1 MIEDKIGLFF
11 DELKNRGIEISG
23 ETAFICKD
31 GAVMIVPNDRGAVD
45 IMIVRN
51 PIHIDYELGITG
63 QDVELWKTTEEVVQE
78 YCEKPQTN
86 ADRINAMTPE
96 EKAEWIY
103 KHDSK
108 VLELGRWSKERILE
122 YMLAKLERG
131 VDDGGNR

>member
-63 QDVELWKTTEEVVQE
+63 QDVELWKTTEETI
-78 YCEKPQTN
+78 K
-86 ADRINAMTPE
+86 
-96 EKAEWIY
+96 
-103 KHDSK
+103 
-108 VLELGRWSKERILE
+108 ELGGE
-122 YMLAKLERG
+122 
-131 VDDGGNR
+131 